1 VVWAGVGGCGGGGC
15 TSFKTLPEI
24 GYPDYG
30 FTEPLRIA
38 YIIIYAT
45 VTSQH
50 GRKPSKI
57 EKLGIIN
64 ILFAQ

>member
-1 VVWAGVGGCGGGGC
+1 MLRYMGEGGG

-45 VTSQH
+45 VTIQH
-50 GRKPSKI
+50 GRKPSKK
-57 EKLGIIN
+57 EKLGIIY